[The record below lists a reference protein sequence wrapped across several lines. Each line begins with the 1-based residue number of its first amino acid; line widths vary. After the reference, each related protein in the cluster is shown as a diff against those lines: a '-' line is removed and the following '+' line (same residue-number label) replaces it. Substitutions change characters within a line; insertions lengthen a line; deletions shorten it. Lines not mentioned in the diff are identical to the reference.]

1 MHTMQTTRIKI
12 RVRSCSASQ
21 TSPPTFA
28 PFPSPIRL
36 PFDPFPAILPSMN
49 PLHWAFDKLYP
60 VIRFIYE
67 RILGHDWF
75 EQVTPELWQG
85 GAPTYQRDYAFILD
99 NGINAVL
106 DVRAERE
113 DDRALYAANDVSYL
127 RLKVLDVMVP
137 GAKQL
142 DEGTAFIH
150 NQVEAGKIVLVHC
163 AKGRGRSAT
172 LMAGYLMRYEGYTY
186 GSAKELL
193 DSKRSLTNLQ
203 GRHQRTLEA
212 WMSKIEEI
220 AEIDTQSTAGEG

>member
-1 MHTMQTTRIKI
+1 
-12 RVRSCSASQ
+12 
-21 TSPPTFA
+21 
-28 PFPSPIRL
+28 L
-36 PFDPFPAILPSMN
+36 PFSLFPVILPPMN

-60 VIRFIYE
+60 VIRFVYE

-85 GAPTYQRDYAFILD
+85 GAPTYKRDYAFILD

-113 DDRALYAANDVSYL
+113 DDRALYANNGISYL

-137 GAKQL
+137 GAEQL
-142 DEGTAFIH
+142 DEGTAFIRD
-150 NQVEAGKIVLVHC
+150 QVEAGKTVLIHC

-186 GSAKELL
+186 DGARELL
-193 DSKRSLTNLQ
+193 VSKRSLTNLQ
-203 GRHQRTLEA
+203 GRHRRMLES
-212 WMSKIEEI
+212 WIGTTK
-220 AEIDTQSTAGEG
+220 EGAKLKVQTNDSES

>member
-1 MHTMQTTRIKI
+1 MHTVPIMRIDPRDRLNVNNRI
-12 RVRSCSASQ
+12 SSPTSAL
-21 TSPPTFA
+21 
-28 PFPSPIRL
+28 FPSPIRL
-36 PFDPFPAILPSMN
+36 PFGPFPAILPPMN

-60 VIRFIYE
+60 VIRFVYE
-67 RILGHDWF
+67 KILGHDWF
-75 EQVTPELWQG
+75 EQVTPQLWQG
-85 GAPTYQRDYAFILD
+85 GAPAYNRDYAFIMD

-113 DDRALYAANDVSYL
+113 DDRALYAANGVSYL

-137 GAKQL
+137 EAKQL
-142 DEGTAFIH
+142 DEGTAFIRD
-150 NQVEAGKIVLVHC
+150 QVNAGKIVLVHC

-203 GRHQRTLEA
+203 GRHQRTLE
-212 WMSKIEEI
+212 
-220 AEIDTQSTAGEG
+220 D